1 MVWLFCTDTCLYR
14 HLGDVQ
20 VAYNKVLVAVD
31 LGKTSSAVIRKAA
44 ALATAGGAEL
54 HVLHAVEP
62 LSITYGGDIPMDFSS
77 IQDEIYQQATEQL
90 TVFCADLAVS
100 EDRQHLVVG
109 RPEVEIANMAET
121 LGIDLIVVGSHERY
135 GWAVLLGS
143 TTDGVLHSAACDVLA
158 VKVEPEG

>member
-1 MVWLFCTDTCLYR
+1 
-14 HLGDVQ
+14 
-20 VAYNKVLVAVD
+20 
-31 LGKTSSAVIRKAA
+31 
-44 ALATAGGAEL
+44 
-54 HVLHAVEP
+54 LHAVEP

-90 TVFCADLAVS
+90 AVFCADLAVS
-100 EDRQHLVVG
+100 EERQHLVIG

-135 GWAVLLGS
+135 GLAILLGS

-158 VKVEPEG
+158 VKVALEG